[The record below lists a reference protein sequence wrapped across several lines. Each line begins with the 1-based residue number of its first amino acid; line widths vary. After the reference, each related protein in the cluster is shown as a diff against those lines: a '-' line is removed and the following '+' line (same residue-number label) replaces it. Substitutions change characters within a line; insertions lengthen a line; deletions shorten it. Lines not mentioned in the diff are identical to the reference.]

1 MSADCFPDQVR
12 APLAS
17 TLMTRSTVRWARTW
31 VVVEASRQVGV
42 VVQLGESC
50 TCHDPPRSAK
60 DDPERRVH
68 RPLPLRKIQVSAGPS
83 RVAFLFFGQCKL
95 TCFLSVGFGRGQT
108 QYPP

>member
-17 TLMTRSTVRWARTW
+17 TLMTCFTVRWARTG
-31 VVVEASRQVGV
+31 VVVDASRQGGV

-60 DDPERRVH
+60 DERKTSH

-95 TCFLSVGFGRGQT
+95 TCFLSVGFGRGQA
-108 QYPP
+108 QYLP

>member
-17 TLMTRSTVRWARTW
+17 TLMTCSTVRWARTG
-31 VVVEASRQVGV
+31 VVVDASRQGGV

-60 DDPERRVH
+60 DERKTSH
-68 RPLPLRKIQVSAGPS
+68 RPLPLRKIQFSAGPS

-95 TCFLSVGFGRGQT
+95 TCFLSVGFGRGQA
-108 QYPP
+108 QYLP

>member
-17 TLMTRSTVRWARTW
+17 TLMTRSTVRWARTG
-31 VVVEASRQVGV
+31 VVVDASRQVGV

-60 DDPERRVH
+60 DESIAPYHSVKYKSSLA
-68 RPLPLRKIQVSAGPS
+68 PLGWPFRSLVSAS
-83 RVAFLFFGQCKL
+83 
-95 TCFLSVGFGRGQT
+95 
-108 QYPP
+108 

>member
-60 DDPERRVH
+60 DGSIAPYHSVKYKPPQA
-68 RPLPLRKIQVSAGPS
+68 PLGWPFCSLVSAS
-83 RVAFLFFGQCKL
+83 
-95 TCFLSVGFGRGQT
+95 
-108 QYPP
+108 

>member
-17 TLMTRSTVRWARTW
+17 TLMTRSTVRWARNR
-31 VVVEASRQVGV
+31 VAVRALRPVGV
-42 VVQLGESC
+42 FVQLDESC

-60 DDPERRVH
+60 DDAETRVH

-95 TCFLSVGFGRGQT
+95 TCFLSADFGRGQA
-108 QYPP
+108 QYLP

>member
-17 TLMTRSTVRWARTW
+17 TLMTRSTVRWARTG
-31 VVVEASRQVGV
+31 VVVDASRQGGV

-60 DDPERRVH
+60 DESKDEFTAPYH
-68 RPLPLRKIQVSAGPS
+68 
-83 RVAFLFFGQCKL
+83 
-95 TCFLSVGFGRGQT
+95 SVK
-108 QYPP
+108 

>member
-1 MSADCFPDQVR
+1 MSANCFPDQVS

-17 TLMTRSTVRWARTW
+17 TLMIRSNLRWTRNRVAVRALRP
-31 VVVEASRQVGV
+31 VGV

-60 DDPERRVH
+60 DDAERRVH
-68 RPLPLRKIQVSAGPS
+68 RPLPLRKIEISAGPS

-95 TCFLSVGFGRGQT
+95 TCFLSADFGRGQA
-108 QYPP
+108 QYLP